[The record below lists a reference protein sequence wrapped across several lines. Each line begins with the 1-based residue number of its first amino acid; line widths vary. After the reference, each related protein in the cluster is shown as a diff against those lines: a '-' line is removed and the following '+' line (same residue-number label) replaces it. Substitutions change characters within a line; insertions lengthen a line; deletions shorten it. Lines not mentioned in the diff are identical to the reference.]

1 MLQLVV
7 KVFNWAKSMLG
18 VVIWMA
24 MIMMAYLARPKSAIF
39 TMWLSPTKTF
49 RAARSL
55 EWLAMMI
62 RINHTF

>member
-1 MLQLVV
+1 MLQLKV

-18 VVIWMA
+18 VLIWMA
-24 MIMMAYLARPKSAIF
+24 IMMAYLARPKSAIF

-55 EWLAMMI
+55 EWLAMMM
-62 RINHTF
+62 RICHTF